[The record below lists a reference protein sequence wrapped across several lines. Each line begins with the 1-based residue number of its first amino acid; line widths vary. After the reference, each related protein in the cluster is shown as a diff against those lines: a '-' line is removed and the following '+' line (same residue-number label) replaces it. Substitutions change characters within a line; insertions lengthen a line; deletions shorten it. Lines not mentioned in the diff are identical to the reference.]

1 MLSKYDEE
9 IHGEKKDTFMLGL
22 DVSFEARKQQ
32 AINEADKANQTK
44 KKLEKIAE
52 KELKLAS
59 EYYDETEMAKFKKP
73 KKRVRKIRQKGKLLS
88 ADDLENINKQA
99 ENVDP
104 KKAKIKLDDLNTD
117 DTPRKYKAV
126 KYLSAF
132 LSVIIFVIWI
142 ECFFF
147 SEINVETDFNIDE
160 KDDELEQA
168 IHRAR
173 KIKQREN
180 IVAELVQNNIAKSEI
195 KEEPI
200 DNGSIVLNTTAEFCR
215 TLGKIFWISPERMH
229 NDSSVQHVK
238 ILFLGDI
245 PTYGKAGNRDETED
259 LDMEFEYKVK
269 EDNSDEDCE
278 IIETTGW
285 NSIDPYATVKVDE
298 VLPQEVQILDE
309 EPDVSKGM
317 GAALKVAMS
326 KGMLVRLSFSV
337 FSIY

>member
-1 MLSKYDEE
+1 
-9 IHGEKKDTFMLGL
+9 
-22 DVSFEARKQQ
+22 
-32 AINEADKANQTK
+32 
-44 KKLEKIAE
+44 
-52 KELKLAS
+52 
-59 EYYDETEMAKFKKP
+59 
-73 KKRVRKIRQKGKLLS
+73 
-88 ADDLENINKQA
+88 
-99 ENVDP
+99 
-104 KKAKIKLDDLNTD
+104 
-117 DTPRKYKAV
+117 
-126 KYLSAF
+126 
-132 LSVIIFVIWI
+132 
-142 ECFFF
+142 
-147 SEINVETDFNIDE
+147 
-160 KDDELEQA
+160 
-168 IHRAR
+168 
-173 KIKQREN
+173 
-180 IVAELVQNNIAKSEI
+180 
-195 KEEPI
+195 
-200 DNGSIVLNTTAEFCR
+200 
-215 TLGKIFWISPERMH
+215 MH

>member
-1 MLSKYDEE
+1 
-9 IHGEKKDTFMLGL
+9 MLGL

-132 LSVIIFVIWI
+132 LSVIIFVI
-142 ECFFF
+142 
-147 SEINVETDFNIDE
+147 
-160 KDDELEQA
+160 
-168 IHRAR
+168 
-173 KIKQREN
+173 
-180 IVAELVQNNIAKSEI
+180 
-195 KEEPI
+195 
-200 DNGSIVLNTTAEFCR
+200 
-215 TLGKIFWISPERMH
+215 
-229 NDSSVQHVK
+229 
-238 ILFLGDI
+238 
-245 PTYGKAGNRDETED
+245 
-259 LDMEFEYKVK
+259 
-269 EDNSDEDCE
+269 
-278 IIETTGW
+278 
-285 NSIDPYATVKVDE
+285 
-298 VLPQEVQILDE
+298 
-309 EPDVSKGM
+309 
-317 GAALKVAMS
+317 
-326 KGMLVRLSFSV
+326 
-337 FSIY
+337 